1 MLPDTVEN
9 ISIREDPD
17 IKVRSEDLME
27 SSNLLI
33 PEESVRHP
41 HLAGIRQGQVPDTLC
56 NNNSTVVLLG
66 QVVQLS
72 RHKRELIVLPEV
84 NS

>member
-66 QVVQLS
+66 QVV
-72 RHKRELIVLPEV
+72 
-84 NS
+84 

>member
-41 HLAGIRQGQVPDTLC
+41 HLAGICQGQVADTL
-56 NNNSTVVLLG
+56 
-66 QVVQLS
+66 
-72 RHKRELIVLPEV
+72 
-84 NS
+84 